1 MREIWD
7 SVLVPIAAV
16 SIIAL
21 LGACA
26 ETKQVSMATP
36 AAPSWRSAVRCTFEG

>member
-7 SVLVPIAAV
+7 NVVVPIAAV

-26 ETKQVSMATP
+26 ETKQVLWS
-36 AAPSWRSAVRCTFEG
+36 G